1 MKQKTEEIYH
11 RFVNYEWDDVGIG
24 LQTGILEAIET
35 ALKEGQKLPIH
46 RREMLKEDWCF
57 CEFTLQKII
66 ETEENRITGVSDGM
80 FKLGGSDLSDRCYP
94 LEMKVKQI
102 SDTVAY
108 WSREFHRL
116 KNNSLNHPELNI
128 ELIRRWVELCDNRED
143 ENRLNE
149 LYDKLYEFGN
159 SVLRKVRD
167 LNKDTI

>member
-1 MKQKTEEIYH
+1 MQ
-11 RFVNYEWDDVGIG
+11 N
-24 LQTGILEAIET
+24 
-35 ALKEGQKLPIH
+35 LKFK
-46 RREMLKEDWCF
+46 KEDWCF
-57 CEFTLQKII
+57 CEFKLQQIM

-80 FKLGGSDLSDRCYP
+80 FILGSSDLSDRCYP

-108 WSREFHRL
+108 WSTEFHRL
-116 KNNSLNHPELNI
+116 KNNSLNHPDLNR

-149 LYDKLYEFGN
+149 LYDKLSEFGN

-167 LNKDTI
+167 LNFEEVEGVSLFRR